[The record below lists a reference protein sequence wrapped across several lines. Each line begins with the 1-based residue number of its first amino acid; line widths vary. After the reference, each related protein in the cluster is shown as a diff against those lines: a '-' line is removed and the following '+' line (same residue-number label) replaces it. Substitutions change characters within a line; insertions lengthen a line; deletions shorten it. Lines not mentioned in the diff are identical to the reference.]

1 MNFRS
6 TQRFLMGL
14 AALAVSAS
22 AYAHTGHGELTG
34 FVDGFAHPLLGLDHL
49 LAMLAVGVWAA
60 LVRSS
65 NRIMWAA
72 PMVFVAAML
81 MGATV
86 GLAGF
91 AVPLVEP
98 MIAVSVLVFGLL
110 VSARAQKNAI
120 VMPLVAAFALFH
132 GIAHGIEFSAVAD
145 ASVATWM
152 LGFVIATALL
162 HAIGIAIGLGLNA
175 GLGGAAPKLRLASRL
190 AGVPV
195 ALAGAILIFQTLPA

>member
-6 TQRFLMGL
+6 THRFLMGV
-14 AALAVSAS
+14 AALALSAS

-34 FVDGFAHPLLGLDHL
+34 FVTGFSHPLLGLDHL

-60 LVRSS
+60 QVRSE
-65 NRIMWAA
+65 NRIMWTA
-72 PMVFVAAML
+72 PLVFVAAML
-81 MGATV
+81 MGAML
-86 GLAGF
+86 GLIGL

-110 VSARAQKNAI
+110 VAARAQKNAV

-132 GIAHGIEFSAVAD
+132 GIAHGAEFSVVAD
-145 ASVATWM
+145 ASIATWM
-152 LGFVIATALL
+152 LGFVLATALL
-162 HAIGIAIGLGLNA
+162 HAAGIAIALGLNA
-175 GLGGAAPKLRLASRL
+175 VLRGDAPKLHLASRL

-195 ALAGAILIFQTLPA
+195 ALAGVVLIFQTLPA